1 VHFDFKLEASAAQ
14 ASIQLSEELAELALE
29 RECVETSEFTI
40 RKKIYDELCQV
51 ATEICLYGN
60 NAFCDKPERKKPYR
74 PLR

>member
-1 VHFDFKLEASAAQ
+1 MQAYLKLSAEVAD
-14 ASIQLSEELAELALE
+14 LALD
-29 RECVETSEFTI
+29 RECVETREFTI

-60 NAFCDKPERKKPYR
+60 NTFCDKPERKWPYR